1 MLVLR
6 MHCVGFGS
14 GPERTQLI
22 IKVVSISFSTSWSM
36 SVLCFMDPIK
46 FMMNVFALWLSISFF
61 FSFTLPLWLLFF
73 HSQTRAHTV
82 HMQTYPCTVQS
93 LQFDSSLLFEN
104 TTLKSTAGHGRGW
117 IG

>member
-61 FSFTLPLWLLFF
+61 FFYLTSLASFFFTHKQGHTLY
-73 HSQTRAHTV
+73 TCK
-82 HMQTYPCTVQS
+82 TYPCTVQS